1 MANRALN
8 ELSAVEVTRGVAAG
22 DFTVEA
28 VTRACL
34 ERIAAREDDV
44 RAWAHLD
51 PERALAQARAQD
63 AAGAAGPLRGAT
75 VGVKDIIDTFDM
87 PTGMGSPIYDGYVP
101 AADASCVGLTR
112 AGGGVVLGKTVT
124 CEFAGRTP
132 RGTRNPLDPARTP
145 GGSSSGSGAAVA
157 DFMVHLAFG
166 TQTAGSVLR
175 PSAYCGIVGYKP
187 TFNTINRTGIKFAA
201 ESLDTIGL
209 HARSVADIDLFAAA
223 LCGRAPMQPRPADS
237 TPAIGLCRTP
247 LWDKAEPESRAA
259 LEDAV
264 RRLEAAGCA
273 VRDFAL
279 PESFIGLE
287 AARNVINDVERW
299 RVMAHEWAHARDQL
313 SAELREILVR
323 GSKTPHGDY
332 LGALRLAE
340 ACRAQMP
347 SLLEGLDVILAPSAN
362 GEAPEGLGWTGDP
375 AFQGLWTIL
384 HAPSITLPTHEGP
397 NGMPV
402 GIQLIG
408 RRYEDTRLLADAD
421 WVFSRLGSW
430 RQ

>member
-1 MANRALN
+1 LANEALN
-8 ELSAVEVTRGVAAG
+8 ELSAVEVTRGIANG

-34 ERIAAREDDV
+34 ARIEAREAAV
-44 RAWAHLD
+44 GAWAHLD
-51 PERALAQARAQD
+51 ADLAIAQARALD
-63 AAGAAGPLRGAT
+63 AAGPGGPLKGAT

-87 PTGMGSPIYDGYVP
+87 PTGMGSPIYDGWRP

-112 AGGGVVLGKTVT
+112 AAGGVILGKTVT

-157 DFMVHLAFG
+157 DCMAHLAFG

-187 TFNTINRTGIKFAA
+187 TFNAFNRAGIKFAA

-209 HARSVADIDLFAAA
+209 HARTVADIDLFAAA
-223 LCGRAPMQPRPADS
+223 LTGRDTMVARPADAA
-237 TPAIGLCRTP
+237 PVVGLCQTP
-247 LWDKAEPESRAA
+247 IWDKAEPESRAA

-264 RRLEAAGCA
+264 ARLKQAGSA
-273 VRDFAL
+273 VRDVVL
-279 PESFIGLE
+279 PDSFDGLE
-287 AARNVINDVERW
+287 AARSTINDVERW
-299 RVMAHEWAHARDQL
+299 RVMAHEWAHGRDLL
-313 SAELREILVR
+313 SPELRAIIAR
-323 GSKTPHGDY
+323 GGETPHADY
-332 LGALRLAE
+332 LAALVLAE
-340 ACRAQMP
+340 QCRAQ
-347 SLLEGLDVILAPSAN
+347 LAGLFDGLDVILAPTAN

-384 HAPSITLPTHEGP
+384 HVPAITLPTHAGP

-408 RRYEDTRLLADAD
+408 RRYEDARLLAAAD
-421 WVFSRLGSW
+421 WVFGRLGNW
-430 RQ
+430 R